1 MIIMENL
8 AIYNQLKS
16 VPEEAKKPIKGGR
29 INGFTDINPMWRIKI
44 LTEIFGMVGFGWK
57 YEIVKQWIEEG
68 GNGEKAAFT
77 QINLFVKHNGEWS
90 EPIPG
95 VGGSSF
101 VANESKGPYT
111 SDECYKMSL
120 TDAISVACKALGV
133 AADVYYAKDQSKY
146 DTPPTLEK
154 TEEPT
159 DLEKQL
165 LVLGYF
171 DKNIEPLQKMLKY
184 YNLGSV
190 DDLSTANINEI
201 YKSYKKRGLI

>member
-1 MIIMENL
+1 MENL